1 MIRKI
6 SILFLLLALF
16 AGKAEALTLST
27 SSEVSVITCSP
38 GADIYALYGHSA
50 IRVKDPEQGLDFVFN
65 YGVFS
70 FETPHFIYR
79 FCKGQTDY
87 MLAVCDFS
95 SFMTEYQIDHRS
107 VYEQVLN
114 LNYPEKQRLFSALVE
129 NYRPENRFYRYNF
142 FFNNCSTKVRDIIVG
157 NVNGRVEFIPKS
169 LEPKTFRQIL
179 HLYMGGSRWTE
190 LGINLIVG
198 APADKAATAS
208 QEDFIPEFVMNHLAT
223 ANINDGTMIRP
234 MVKETRV
241 LYQAPVRAP
250 FVTSLLDPFIV
261 FLILFLTVL
270 YLSVLEYQGKKKFE
284 WLDPIVYGLIGAA
297 SMIILWITCFSEHPA
312 VRPNLNLIW
321 AFPLDILFPI
331 CWFVKRIRP
340 QLEWYHLFISVLL
353 VVFILFSYFLPQ
365 SFDSVVYLLSL
376 MLLSRSL
383 LHVIKHFTR
392 K

>member
-16 AGKAEALTLST
+16 AGRAESLTLSP
-27 SSEVSVITCSP
+27 SSEVSMLTCSP
-38 GADIYALYGHSA
+38 GNDLYALYGHSA
-50 IRVKDPEQGLDFVFN
+50 IRVKDPAQGLDFVFN

-87 MLAVCDFS
+87 MLAVFDFA
-95 SFMTEYQIDHRS
+95 SFMEEYRTDHRS

-114 LNYPEKQRLFSALVE
+114 LNYPEKQRLLSALVE

-142 FFNNCSTKVRDIIVG
+142 FFNNCSTKVRDIVAG
-157 NVNGRVEFIPKS
+157 NVTGRVEFIPES

-179 HLYMGGSRWTE
+179 HLDMGGSRWTE
-190 LGINLIVG
+190 FGINLIVG
-198 APADKAATAS
+198 SPADRAATAS
-208 QEDFIPEFVMNHLAT
+208 QEDFIPEFLMNHFAT
-223 ANINDGTMIRP
+223 ANINDGITVRP

-261 FLILFLTVL
+261 FLFLSLVVFC
-270 YLSVLEYQGKKKFE
+270 LSVLEYQGKKKFE
-284 WLDPIVYGLIGAA
+284 WLDPVVYGLIGLA
-297 SMIILWITCFSEHPA
+297 SMVILWITCFSEHPA

-321 AFPLDILFPI
+321 AFPLDILFPV
-331 CWFVKRIRP
+331 CWFIKRFRP
-340 QLEWYHLFISVLL
+340 QLEWYHLFTSILIVA
-353 VVFILFSYFLPQ
+353 FILFSYFLPQ
-365 SFDSVVYLLSL
+365 SFDSVVYLLSF
-376 MLLSRSL
+376 MLLSRSM
-383 LHVIKHFTR
+383 LHVINRFIK